1 MNNYRWILA
10 GVLLAGLSGC
20 YKPYDHRVNVAQGV
34 RGDTIGNNII
44 TRPIGNF
51 VSVVIGEGIQI
62 DNIVERR
69 SPEGF
74 LEVQVSGYNNSVKKK
89 IFDYRAEWLDS
100 DGLAMDSVMTKW
112 RSVSAMPKSSFS
124 FKAIAPNAKAA
135 DYRINTRQNKITN

>member
-10 GVLLAGLSGC
+10 GVLLASLCGC
-20 YKPYDHRVNVAQGV
+20 YKPYDQRVNVAQGV

-51 VSVVIGEGIQI
+51 VSVVIGEGVQI

-89 IFDYRAEWLDS
+89 IFDYRAEWIDS

-135 DYRINTRQNKITN
+135 DYRINTRQNENY